1 MTSYVSAEL
10 RRLVES
16 RARGLYEYCLV
27 HQGDTFFG
35 CQVDHIISEKHGGA
49 TEAENLA
56 YACTICNRAKGTD
69 IASIAPSTGE
79 LTRLFN
85 PRSDRWLDHFE
96 LNGVLI
102 EPRTPVGEAT
112 ARVLGFNETER
123 VLEREALRHV
133 GRYPPREARHMLRQ
147 SDS

>member
-1 MTSYVSAEL
+1 MTSYVSAGL

-16 RARGLYEYCLV
+16 RARGLCEYCLV
-27 HQGDTFFG
+27 HQSDTFFG

-112 ARVLGFNETER
+112 ARVLGFNERER

-133 GRYPPREARHMLRQ
+133 GRYPPREARDMLRQ